1 MSSANAAV
9 SAEPWST
16 VTFLNV
22 MGSSGGTDDRSY
34 VDIVNAY
41 TANAAGRRAAHARDC
56 SIKERSVD
64 AQAFVPSCSPLSIS
78 HPDAAVVKL
87 LSSAQ
92 SVALQPSHFV
102 TASWSTKVPV
112 IGHLSSDTCV
122 HIRITVS
129 SNSNTDIFDSLACRL
144 DQARVPS
151 LVSSSSPE
159 IDISYPAFN
168 QVMRACASLISA
180 DVSAAER
187 LHLVL
192 TNKEKCG
199 LLLSKLRH
207 VIEDGGRGD
216 VDDNDEGGQS
226 RLGLLSPTFIHR
238 KSIGMDN
245 FKIMQAPRCLWIADA
260 AAAAAVLS
268 LCSEL
273 KSRAVATFGPLLQRN
288 KQQSVYAAM
297 VLDHRSALRVA
308 AAAVRCLWQQK
319 FKLSQRLREETQKQD
334 MEDQQQLVVHSA
346 ATTISR
352 VTRAFVLRL
361 SSWSRP
367 GADEVSESLESA
379 AASTVASAYVLRCAK
394 RTTWSKVVIGIR
406 ALERVTSGRRGRF
419 EAIAAAA
426 SVAGCVGRMKKEG
439 SDVWMTMADC
449 CTLKMFSSE
458 MSVVPLRV
466 AQVEKGGGLRA
477 WGGGWRVVV
486 DSDCGVDWGD
496 AFECD
501 SGGDDD
507 GTLFHIEIRTPRKAT
522 SPSAS
527 ICLTFPHP
535 LSPSPS
541 SKQSRVSCLLLLKKI
556 IFAYICMQMPPPPLP
571 FAFRSCSNLCHAI
584 RQVNAMETAALV
596 ASASD
601 HDSHHRTHS
610 ERVITGSS
618 SNLIARVAAAHVLS
632 QAASRTVLSL
642 RRIIIMRR
650 IVGLQCRMRAL
661 GVHRSWRC
669 FVMSIKR
676 TVTMSGVLRI
686 VAPSISSEVR
696 QYHYSRMLEQR
707 GSMMKPSCTLVLQA
721 ISPPSSSTQPP
732 SSSSLPSSLS
742 SSASTLPWARYHQ
755 PSSFRNPAFSLYQ
768 ATTCRLR

>member
-1 MSSANAAV
+1 MRRFSLLVQRMAQRMSSANAAV

-92 SVALQPSHFV
+92 SVAFQPSHFV

-245 FKIMQAPRCLWIADA
+245 FKIMQAPPLLVDCRRSCCCSGAVVVFRTQESCRRYLWTAVAEEQAAKCLCGDGVGPSQRTPRRCCCCSLLVAAKIQVEPALARRDTKAGYGGSA
-260 AAAAAVLS
+260 AA
-268 LCSEL
+268 
-273 KSRAVATFGPLLQRN
+273 RGTFCCNHHLPRHAGVCPP
-288 KQQSVYAAM
+288 
-297 VLDHRSALRVA
+297 
-308 AAAVRCLWQQK
+308 
-319 FKLSQRLREETQKQD
+319 
-334 MEDQQQLVVHSA
+334 
-346 ATTISR
+346 
-352 VTRAFVLRL
+352 AFVLEPTR
-361 SSWSRP
+361 SR
-367 GADEVSESLESA
+367 
-379 AASTVASAYVLRCAK
+379 
-394 RTTWSKVVIGIR
+394 
-406 ALERVTSGRRGRF
+406 
-419 EAIAAAA
+419 
-426 SVAGCVGRMKKEG
+426 
-439 SDVWMTMADC
+439 
-449 CTLKMFSSE
+449 
-458 MSVVPLRV
+458 
-466 AQVEKGGGLRA
+466 
-477 WGGGWRVVV
+477 
-486 DSDCGVDWGD
+486 
-496 AFECD
+496 
-501 SGGDDD
+501 
-507 GTLFHIEIRTPRKAT
+507 
-522 SPSAS
+522 
-527 ICLTFPHP
+527 
-535 LSPSPS
+535 
-541 SKQSRVSCLLLLKKI
+541 
-556 IFAYICMQMPPPPLP
+556 
-571 FAFRSCSNLCHAI
+571 RS
-584 RQVNAMETAALV
+584 
-596 ASASD
+596 
-601 HDSHHRTHS
+601 
-610 ERVITGSS
+610 
-618 SNLIARVAAAHVLS
+618 
-632 QAASRTVLSL
+632 
-642 RRIIIMRR
+642 
-650 IVGLQCRMRAL
+650 
-661 GVHRSWRC
+661 
-669 FVMSIKR
+669 F
-676 TVTMSGVLRI
+676 
-686 VAPSISSEVR
+686 
-696 QYHYSRMLEQR
+696 
-707 GSMMKPSCTLVLQA
+707 
-721 ISPPSSSTQPP
+721 
-732 SSSSLPSSLS
+732 
-742 SSASTLPWARYHQ
+742 
-755 PSSFRNPAFSLYQ
+755 
-768 ATTCRLR
+768 